1 MSRKFKG
8 HGLVGGIAEG
18 AALVTSDGIAFNLGV
33 DETTGIVIEAGHPLK
48 DTSVAGRVLVCRSGK
63 GSTAGSFSLLQ
74 LAERGLA
81 PAAIVNIQADAV
93 VTAGCVL
100 ADIPLVHRIDTDI
113 AEFATGTRL
122 RVDGDT
128 GTVKVLL

>member
-1 MSRKFKG
+1 MPQKFKG
-8 HGLVGGIAEG
+8 TGLVSGISEG
-18 AALVTSDGIAFNLGV
+18 VALVTSEGIAFNLGV

-81 PAAIVNIQADAV
+81 PAAIVNVQADAV

-100 ADIPLVHRIDTDI
+100 ANIPLVHRLDTDI
-113 AEFATGTRL
+113 AEFATGSRL
-122 RVDGDT
+122 RVDGDA
-128 GTVKVLL
+128 GTVEVLL